1 MREAMERPNDRKIV
15 LRFNNVK
22 QTIGD
27 EAGLLIGVLGLL
39 GSDYGKFS
47 ICKKSWHKITTK
59 DKVYN
64 ECVKQIFHFDEDNEG
79 TIKKNILKSM
89 EKSWKE
95 ARLRLYSDFYE
106 PTFTI
111 EQNIQQRPSEI
122 DREHWRWF
130 LEKNT
135 INRSKQLYTHTG
147 RSKSFARRIEEESEQ
162 QRRRVS
168 RRELWITVHKK
179 RMVPISMRKQKQ
191 LIELEDVSSR
201 VLSQND
207 SIAQVFG
214 KEKLERVRGVDFGS
228 TPSQLFGPNS
238 HALGNGVQLEET
250 QRKLLE
256 LQAEL
261 EGEKLKRKAMED
273 EAATNKKK
281 MQAMESALIY
291 LFQWQGE
298 ELPPDI
304 AAGMSSVE

>member
-1 MREAMERPNDRKIV
+1 MTLKFSRTVVIVSLQLHALSFRRAVYQDSGSTIKPARISVREAMKRPNGRKVV
-15 LRFNNVK
+15 LRFNSAK
-22 QTIGD
+22 QAIGD
-27 EAGLLIGVLGLL
+27 EVGMLSGVLGLL
-39 GSDYGKFS
+39 GSDFEKFS

-64 ECVKQIFHFDEDNEG
+64 ECVKQIFYFDKDSEG

-89 EKSWKE
+89 GKSWKE
-95 ARLRLYSDFYE
+95 ARLRLYGDFYE
-106 PTFTI
+106 PTFMM
-111 EQNIQQRPSEI
+111 EQNIEQHPPGI

-130 LEKNT
+130 LEYHAKAEM
-135 INRSKQLYTHTG
+135 KE
-147 RSKSFARRIEEESEQ
+147 RIEE
-162 QRRRVS
+162 
-168 RRELWITVHKK
+168 
-179 RMVPISMRKQKQ
+179 
-191 LIELEDVSSR
+191 IEEEDTSAR
-201 VLSQND
+201 VLPQND
-207 SIAQVFG
+207 SIAFG
-214 KEKLERVRGVDFGS
+214 KEKPERVRGVGFGP
-228 TPSQLFGPNS
+228 TPSQLFGSNS

-273 EAATNKKK
+273 EAAADKKK
-281 MQAMESALIY
+281 MQVMESALIY